1 MEERISRT
9 IWRYTSREW
18 VELSRVDAVVVGA
31 GPAGLTAAKYL
42 ADRGFRVV
50 VLERR
55 LSFGGGIGGGGMLLH
70 KIVLDRSALGILED
84 FRVRF
89 VEDPEEG
96 LYVVDSSE
104 LIAKLASG
112 AIDAGAKVLL
122 GVQVE
127 DLFTAVVA
135 SVEDPE
141 VGDLAY
147 PDAAE
152 ALEVVRSSGYR
163 VAALGNVMFWPG
175 MLTRYVLYRC
185 GLLRYFHLTVFSD
198 EVGLSKPSR
207 EIFDYVA
214 QRLGVGLG
222 ALVHVGDSVENDLAG
237 AVVAGAKAVLVNR
250 EAPVPKL
257 RLGRGAYLVNSLRHL
272 PEVLKELV

>member
-1 MEERISRT
+1 VYPVVEAVSFD
-9 IWRYTSREW
+9 IWGTLLDLGRYYAVVARKLS
-18 VELSRVDAVVVGA
+18 ELSGR
-31 GPAGLTAAKYL
+31 PAGELYRLTLEVYREALRARL
-42 ADRGFRVV
+42 EGSFRRVV
-50 VLERR
+50 
-55 LSFGGGIGGGGMLLH
+55 
-70 KIVLDRSALGILED
+70 LDSAE
-84 FRVRF
+84 FFAAR
-89 VEDPEEG
+89 
-96 LYVVDSSE
+96 
-104 LIAKLASG
+104 
-112 AIDAGAKVLL
+112 L

-127 DLFTAVVA
+127 DLFTAVVT

-141 VGDLAY
+141 VGGLAY

-152 ALEVVRSSGYR
+152 SLEVVRSSGYR

-175 MLTRYVLYRC
+175 MLTRYMLYRC

-198 EVGLSKPSR
+198 EVGLNKPSR

-214 QRLGVGLG
+214 QKLGVRLG

-257 RLGRGAYLVNSLRHL
+257 RLSRGAYLVNSLKHL
-272 PEVLKELV
+272 PEVLKELT